1 MRTTLTPILL
11 LLLSAPMHAQ
21 LSAGEVPD
29 GSIAYEVNI
38 DLFLDQAFT
47 SDTADL
53 ELDCDDFMDA
63 RAMLFRGAPEIDAP
77 HVASLQFVDDDIEV
91 CMDMSPS
98 TNFQLRPKYYAFGEV
113 LDCSGDFDWQVADQL
128 VLGDI
133 GGFMAIGPWV
143 MDSMYIAYRRGNE
156 MGWILLSFDLT
167 GNDGSR
173 LQVHRLLPICQGPN
187 AVAENE
193 RPSLLSLYPNPGNGG
208 TIRVES
214 ANDLRQLELLDSS
227 GRMIAR
233 YSGNVQMIAA
243 PEIAGSYLVR
253 ATFTDGQRSVSRFVR
268 Q

>member
-1 MRTTLTPILL
+1 
-11 LLLSAPMHAQ
+11 MHAQ

-38 DLFLDQAFT
+38 DLFLDLAFT

-133 GGFMAIGPWV
+133 GGFMLA
-143 MDSMYIAYRRGNE
+143 
-156 MGWILLSFDLT
+156 
-167 GNDGSR
+167 DGVGVGVEPGVGGSAAEVVQLQQEGTACVEFAAELDRPGAGAAGR
-173 LQVHRLLPICQGPN
+173 L
-187 AVAENE
+187 
-193 RPSLLSLYPNPGNGG
+193 
-208 TIRVES
+208 
-214 ANDLRQLELLDSS
+214 
-227 GRMIAR
+227 
-233 YSGNVQMIAA
+233 
-243 PEIAGSYLVR
+243 
-253 ATFTDGQRSVSRFVR
+253 
-268 Q
+268 